1 MRILVADA
9 DRSIE
14 VMLGSEGFNVYGI
27 DSGEEA
33 IELGRLYDYDA
44 IVLGDMPIKVVR
56 DLRAAKVKTPIIVLT
71 DTEATAHIVAML
83 DAGADDFLSKPFHKA
98 EMVSRI
104 RAVVRRS
111 KGHASSLLQVGPL
124 ALDLTAQ
131 RATVDGQPIQITGK
145 HFKILELLMLRQGQC
160 VTKDQILDHLY
171 NGMDEPNIKIIEVF
185 ICKMRKVL
193 PEGLLQTVW
202 GRGYTI
208 AKPDA
213 KANSPAV
220 GPEIRLAFTDG
231 FGGYGK
237 KSAPAGLSERSV
249 RELV

>member
-1 MRILVADA
+1 MHILVADA

-83 DAGADDFLSKPFHKA
+83 DVGADDFLSKPFHKS
-98 EMVSRI
+98 ELVSRI

-111 KGHASSLLQVGPL
+111 RGHASSVLSCGPL

-160 VTKDQILDHLY
+160 VTREQILNYLY
-171 NGMDEPNIKIIEVF
+171 NGMDEPGSKILDVF
-185 ICKMRKVL
+185 VCKMRKIL
-193 PEGLLQTVW
+193 PEGLLETVW
-202 GRGYTI
+202 GRGYMI
-208 AKPDA
+208 AKSGA

-220 GPEIRLAFTDG
+220 GPEIRTAFADG
-231 FGGYGK
+231 FGGYGRK
-237 KSAPAGLSERSV
+237 QLPGCLSERSV